1 MNDEIRNEN
10 VESQEDMHVEN
21 ADAMENNDS
30 VDMGRDENTSQNKT
44 TSKSEKTFTQAQV
57 NRMMA
62 REKAQ
67 GRASVYN
74 ELGIK
79 SGDKKMV
86 QMFRSFLESQKTDEE
101 KAAEK
106 ERESQNKLDELAHRT
121 VIAEAKASAMMA
133 GVKSQYVEDA
143 VTLALAKIQGNE
155 DGDVTTVLNEFK
167 TKYPIWFGISEEENN
182 KTKEDKNKSIGQ
194 RGTGSS
200 VKSISENS
208 KKSNSSGLGARLAA
222 QRKSQLNVGKKS
234 FWN

>member
-1 MNDEIRNEN
+1 MNEEIKNEN
-10 VESQEDMHVEN
+10 VDNQGELNEEN
-21 ADAMENNDS
+21 TDVMENSEGNEQHEQS
-30 VDMGRDENTSQNKT
+30 GSQNKSV
-44 TSKSEKTFTQAQV
+44 SKSEKMFTQAQV

-79 SGDKKMV
+79 TGDKKTV
-86 QMFRSFLESQKTDEE
+86 QMFKSFLESQKTDEE

-106 ERESQNKLDELAHRT
+106 ERESQNRLDELTRRT
-121 VIAEAKASAMMA
+121 VVAEAKAAAMMA

-143 VTLALAKIQGNE
+143 VTLALAKIEGNE

-167 TKYPIWFGISEEENN
+167 TKYPIWFGEKQEESKEN
-182 KTKEDKNKSIGQ
+182 KNKSVGQ

-200 VKSISENS
+200 VKSISEN
-208 KKSNSSGLGARLAA
+208 KKSNSLGLGARLAA
-222 QRKSQLNVGKKS
+222 QRKTQLNTGKKS